1 MSGESDIYVD
11 LHLNNSVTTSENQYV
26 AASFMNY
33 ASQPILRHC
42 NDHQL
47 AIIRFTLDTQ
57 TLPIFEATIGTDNA
71 TIYSFTMTYNG
82 TVYQKYMTFIPQVI
96 GEMRYLYSYQSMM
109 YMVNQCL
116 IECLIGLNGMITLPT
131 TDAPIMSF
139 NPDSFKASM
148 ALDSNFY
155 GYNEAN
161 KINIYMNYSMAALFG
176 SLPTTIIGNN
186 TSGMNVQINNLISVD
201 HNLLTQD
208 YSTYAVWNPVQS
220 IIFTSNLLPCHPS
233 ITPQIQLYQDGVLK
247 PNNSSFN
254 FLNILTDFIGDN
266 EEFKPFVQ
274 YNASIYRWIGLKSG
288 ASIKDIDIQ
297 IYWMNKFSGEIFPV
311 MIGAGGSA
319 SVKILITKKGDNF

>member
-42 NDHQL
+42 NGHQL

-57 TLPIFEATIGTDNA
+57 TLPIFEATVGTDNS

-82 TVYQKYMTFIPQVI
+82 TIYQKYMTFIPQVL

-116 IECLIGLNGMITLPT
+116 IECLSGLNGLIALPT

-176 SLPTTIIGNN
+176 SLPVTIIGNN
-186 TSGMNVQINNLISVD
+186 NSGMNVQVNNLISAD
-201 HNLLTQD
+201 KNLLTQD
-208 YSTYAVWNPVQS
+208 FSTYAVWNPVQS

-233 ITPQIQLYQDGVLK
+233 ITPQIQLYQDGALK

-297 IYWMNKFSGEIFPV
+297 IYWMNKFSGEIYPV

-319 SVKILITKKGDNF
+319 SVKILITKTGE